1 MIRAGSGSGRAR
13 DPVDAGLDAAL
24 AAQERS
30 GATDADLCLV
40 FATPAAFAQAGPMLT
55 VIHRAISARAVVGLS
70 GAGVLTERGEHE
82 DAGDGETAVAALVVQ
97 SDTLRIRP
105 FLVDETGGLGSAAGT
120 VAGGRAIEADMDD
133 GLLVVLP
140 DPVELNPDEL
150 LQGIGEVGS
159 RLKVTGGVGAGGPAF
174 ELFNSQ
180 VARAALTGFA
190 MDGVEPIIGVAQ
202 GCQPIGEPF
211 VITRG
216 DGRVVREI
224 AGRPALE
231 VLRRAIGELPDAE
244 RRLRTAG
251 IFAGLAMDPAK
262 SPLARGDFVVRGLV
276 NADQGS
282 GVVAVADSIHV
293 GQTIQFQIRD
303 AVAAAEDLATTLEG
317 MAAAL
322 GGRRPAFGFYF
333 NCAGR
338 GRGLYGAPNHD
349 VRMIRARL
357 GAFPLVGFFGNGE
370 FAPLGRRNFFH
381 TYTGVLVVFPE
392 AAAAESS

>member
-24 AAQERS
+24 AAQQRS
-30 GATDADLCLV
+30 GVTDPDLCLV
-40 FATPAAFAQAGPMLT
+40 FTTPAALPQAGSMLT
-55 VIHRAISARAVVGLS
+55 VIHRAIGARVVLGLS

-82 DAGDGETAVAALVVQ
+82 EVGDETAVAALVLG

-120 VAGGRAIEADMDD
+120 VAGGRAIEARMDD
-133 GLLVVLP
+133 ALLVVLP
-140 DPVELNPDEL
+140 DPVELAPDEV
-150 LQGIGEVGS
+150 LQGINEVGS
-159 RLKVTGGVGAGGPAF
+159 RLRVVGAVGVGAPAF
-174 ELFNSQ
+174 ELYNSQ
-180 VARAALTGFA
+180 VARGAMVGFA
-190 MDGVEPIIGVAQ
+190 VDGVEPVLGVAQ

-224 AGRPALE
+224 AGRPALD
-231 VLRRAIGELPDAE
+231 VLRQAIGELPDAE
-244 RRLRTAG
+244 RRLRAAG

-262 SPLARGDFVVRGLV
+262 SPLLRGDFLVRNLV
-276 NADQGS
+276 NADHGS

-293 GQTIQFQIRD
+293 GQTIQFHIRD
-303 AVAAAEDLATTLEG
+303 AQAAAEDLATTLEAI
-317 MAAAL
+317 AAAL
-322 GGRRPAFGFYF
+322 GGRRPAFGLYF

-338 GRGLYGAPNHD
+338 GRGLYGAPDHD

-370 FAPLGRRNFFH
+370 FAPLGPRNFFH
-381 TYTGVLVVFPE
+381 TYTGVLVLFPQTGE
-392 AAAAESS
+392 AAP